1 MLPLDRSAPAGQFLP
16 RVTYSLPVM
25 IFPRMLDMPR
35 PLAVTGM
42 PSPIHV
48 APFFRMEFPPLP
60 LGVPR
65 AFAMMSAPIAFRTI
79 LPWWMRSPPRRL
91 SASDRRCRLCL
102 TVEFYFNGRRV
113 GKTAER
119 AEQNKTDN
127 PCNCS
132 THLYPRFHPGA
143 PCEVVSRGKFSIL
156 PDCHFIPIRPARS
169 IGPASRPLLKGRW

>member
-1 MLPLDRSAPAGQFLP
+1 
-16 RVTYSLPVM
+16 
-25 IFPRMLDMPR
+25 
-35 PLAVTGM
+35 
-42 PSPIHV
+42 
-48 APFFRMEFPPLP
+48 
-60 LGVPR
+60 
-65 AFAMMSAPIAFRTI
+65 MMSAPIAFRTI